1 MKENVERRKIR
12 EEIRN
17 FREIFNMF
25 PRNFLV
31 QILQVESTTGRPNR
45 SVFA

>member
-1 MKENVERRKIR
+1 MNENVERRQIR

-25 PRNFLV
+25 ARNFLV